1 MAILFLKPKS
11 RGSIR
16 IQSNDPLQIVLADE
30 ALLKNPDDLG
40 AVKNI
45 YQTYIRNIAA
55 QLQAIDPAYRLISPT
70 PDIINDDAR
79 LEEFIKEN
87 FAHNHHQQGSL
98 RMAPLRNGGVVD
110 RRGAVHGV
118 RDLIV
123 ADDSIIP
130 FTVDGNTSAPAFLIG
145 LTIAE
150 QLRKRKPVSRRRGWE
165 DFEE

>member
-1 MAILFLKPKS
+1 L
-11 RGSIR
+11 
-16 IQSNDPLQIVLADE
+16 
-30 ALLKNPDDLG
+30 
-40 AVKNI
+40 
-45 YQTYIRNIAA
+45 
-55 QLQAIDPAYRLISPT
+55 
-70 PDIINDDAR
+70 NDDAR

-98 RMAPLRNGGVVD
+98 RMAPPRKGGVVD

-145 LTIAE
+145 FTIA
-150 QLRKRKPVSRRRGWE
+150 QLLRKRNLVNRRRNWE
-165 DFEE
+165 AFEE